1 MIEGGLLETQ
11 KAGKKLKDSKNL
23 INPLLG
29 LCFNPGAYD
38 EELINDINSGK
49 EVEVK
54 NIPFNAKNYVKIVKP
69 KTKKGAK

>member
-1 MIEGGLLETQ
+1 MKI
-11 KAGKKLKDSKNL
+11 KLKDSKNL

-54 NIPFNAKNYVKIVKP
+54 NIPINAEDYVKIVKP